1 MSAPNDQSRKDSL
14 MHDPSAYG
22 DDVTTTADDAA
33 AERAP
38 IRVLIA
44 EDEPHLGTILE
55 QFLAARGF
63 SVASARDGHRALDL
77 LRLEQFD
84 VALLDI
90 VMPGMDGLEVLRE
103 VRQDPLPPEVI
114 IITGNG
120 TVETAIAALKLGA
133 YDFLSKPYRMAEI
146 EVLVRRAWEK
156 RVLARDNARLHTLQ
170 SRREQ
175 GDGAPAFIT
184 AYAPLQAVMTL
195 VERVAPSTSPVL
207 ISGDSGTGKDL
218 VARLL
223 HHWSGRAGA
232 PFVDLNC
239 AALAEQGLET
249 ELFGVEKGA
258 FAGAE
263 TRKLGLLELATGGTL
278 YLDNVNDLDLRLQ
291 AKLLRALETG
301 RFYRVGGSQKVDV
314 DVRVVAATTRDLGR
328 MVANGDMRED
338 FLHRINTIRVQLP
351 TLRERVTDVA
361 LLAEHFLTR
370 FGGPTPPRLTGEA
383 VAVLERYRWP
393 GNVRELRNVMER
405 AALLA
410 TGGLIEA
417 RDLPLGVD
425 IGAAARAT
433 PTQLLSLGEME
444 RRHIESVLLRT
455 GWHQGRASELLGIS
469 PKTLYRKIREYGFQ
483 RPDRPTGTDG

>member
-1 MSAPNDQSRKDSL
+1 M
-14 MHDPSAYG
+14 
-22 DDVTTTADDAA
+22 TDATEA
-33 AERAP
+33 TVMPAP

-55 QFLAARGF
+55 QFLVARGF

-90 VMPGMDGLEVLRE
+90 VMPGIDGLDVLRQ
-103 VRQDPLPPEVI
+103 VREDPSPPEVI

-120 TVETAIAALKLGA
+120 TIETAIAALKLGA

-156 RVLARDNARLHTLQ
+156 RMLARDNAILHTLQ
-170 SRREQ
+170 AREQ
-175 GDGAPAFIT
+175 GETAPAFIT
-184 AYAPLQAVMTL
+184 SYAPLQAVLAL

-223 HHWSGRAGA
+223 HHHSGRAHS

-239 AALAEQGLET
+239 AALAEHGLET
-249 ELFGVEKGA
+249 ELFGVERGA
-258 FAGAE
+258 FPGADRR
-263 TRKLGLLELATGGTL
+263 TLGLLELATGGTL
-278 YLDNVNDLDLRLQ
+278 YLDNVADLDVRLQ

-301 RFYRVGGSQKVDV
+301 SFYRVGGSQKVDV
-314 DVRVVAATTRDLGR
+314 DVRVIASTTRDLSR
-328 MVANGDMRED
+328 MVASGAMRED

-351 TLRERVTDVA
+351 TLRERATDVP
-361 LLAEHFLTR
+361 LLAEHFLHL
-370 FGGPTPPRLTGEA
+370 FGGATPPRLTGEA

-410 TGGLIEA
+410 SNGLIEA

-433 PTQLLSLGEME
+433 PTQLFTLGELE
-444 RRHIESVLLRT
+444 RRHIEAVLIRT

-469 PKTLYRKIREYGFQ
+469 PKTLYRKIREFGFQ
-483 RPDRPTGTDG
+483 RPDRPAGSE